1 RSTSSRM
8 RCLSSALNL
17 RRWAFAAT
25 SGSGELARKGTAVLV
40 SLTMI
45 LLAALLCNYGRGKCL
60 IIIGTEG
67 SAVEAHGEEVSS
79 AEMAWEFINELYDSG
94 EIERPAALPQFLPRQ
109 FHKDYRSH
117 CALLLAKASPAA

>member
-1 RSTSSRM
+1 MPSRRNTAPMPPCPVTRSTSSRM

-67 SAVEAHGEEVSS
+67 ITLIGL
-79 AEMAWEFINELYDSG
+79 I
-94 EIERPAALPQFLPRQ
+94 R
-109 FHKDYRSH
+109 
-117 CALLLAKASPAA
+117 

>member
-1 RSTSSRM
+1 MPSRRNTAPMPPCPVTRSTSSRM

-67 SAVEAHGEEVSS
+67 TRLAEAE
-79 AEMAWEFINELYDSG
+79 AQELPSLEHTVAIDPEKTLITTVG
-94 EIERPAALPQFLPRQ
+94 NAQT
-109 FHKDYRSH
+109 K
-117 CALLLAKASPAA
+117 